1 MARERER
8 WRVCQRYM
16 DGERFIF
23 LDETGASTN
32 MTRLYGWGERGE
44 RLIDH
49 APHGHWKTTTFVAG
63 LTANGIIAPFVVD
76 GPMNGEMFRAYVE
89 QMLLRPSGQATSWCL
104 TTSRPTR
111 WRASRR
117 PSERPAPASCRF
129 HPTPPISTQSSSSSP
144 S

>member
-1 MARERER
+1 VARERER

-49 APHGHWKTTTFVAG
+49 APHGHVW
-63 LTANGIIAPFVVD
+63 
-76 GPMNGEMFRAYVE
+76 
-89 QMLLRPSGQATSWCL
+89 
-104 TTSRPTR
+104 
-111 WRASRR
+111 
-117 PSERPAPASCRF
+117 
-129 HPTPPISTQSSSSSP
+129 TPPRVQAESCDRRGACRVLP
-144 S
+144 CVRP

>member
-63 LTANGIIAPFVVD
+63 LKPTGSS
-76 GPMNGEMFRAYVE
+76 
-89 QMLLRPSGQATSWCL
+89 RPSW
-104 TTSRPTR
+104 
-111 WRASRR
+111 
-117 PSERPAPASCRF
+117 
-129 HPTPPISTQSSSSSP
+129 STGR
-144 S
+144 